1 MLVRFQPALPR
12 IIEWPLGLFCG
23 GFGCF
28 SLLEYNDGN
37 GKNMLEL
44 RAAARRMG

>member
-1 MLVRFQPALPR
+1 MLVRFQPALPK
-12 IIEWPLGLFCG
+12 IIKWPLGLFDG
-23 GFGCF
+23 GFECF

-44 RAAARRMG
+44 RAATRRMG